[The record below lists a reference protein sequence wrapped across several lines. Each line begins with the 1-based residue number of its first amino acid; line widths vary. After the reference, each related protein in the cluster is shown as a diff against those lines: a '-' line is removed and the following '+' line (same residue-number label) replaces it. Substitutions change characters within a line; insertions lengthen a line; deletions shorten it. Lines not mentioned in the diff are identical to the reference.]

1 MRKLTLLLVG
11 LIIGS
16 NVLAEIINGFEV
28 EPINCIAALS
38 VGRDAAEIEGNNDL
52 LRFLTDVQNNI
63 YVLLPDFSKYDLIQS
78 KKTKIIETWSQGTY
92 PTELVVACVGEYE

>member
-16 NVLAEIINGFEV
+16 NVWAEIINGFEI

-38 VGRDAAEIEGNNDL
+38 IGRDSAEIEGNNAL

-63 YVLLPDFSKYDLIQS
+63 YALLPDLPKYDLILS
-78 KKTKIIETWSQGTY
+78 KKTAIIETWSGAF
-92 PTELVVACVGEYE
+92 PTELVVACVAEYQ

>member
-1 MRKLTLLLVG
+1 MKKLTLLLAG

-16 NVLAEIINGFEV
+16 NVWAEIINGFQI

-38 VGRDAAEIEGNNDL
+38 IGRDSAEIEGNNEL

-63 YVLLPDFSKYDLIQS
+63 YVLLPDLPKYDLILS
-78 KKTKIIETWSQGTY
+78 KKTAIIETWSGAF
-92 PTELVVACVGEYE
+92 PTELIAACVVEYQ